1 MATSP
6 QIVPFRPFLIGEAH
20 GKVLADV
27 IKRLTEEKGIIGLD
41 RLQTTRQAS
50 KFRRGMGTLYN
61 LAKGKG
67 GDASIISVLVVQQL
81 NKERKE
87 EGVSNASEERDD

>member
-1 MATSP
+1 MEKKNLMSNKEYAK
-6 QIVPFRPFLIGEAH
+6 I
-20 GKVLADV
+20 VLADV

-67 GDASIISVLVVQQL
+67 
-81 NKERKE
+81 R
-87 EGVSNASEERDD
+87 